1 LQFDQDQRDLEIGFV
16 LPNPLQPDLVEYQYK
31 MEDIDETW
39 VSTRNRSVRYP
50 KLPGGNFRFLVK
62 GREGH
67 NEFTAIT
74 ALELTIEKRLIERWW
89 FWLFSISFLSV
100 IVSGGFWLRIRAV
113 RKEEKIKAKFQQDL
127 AEVQM
132 QALRSQMN
140 PHFLFNCLNSIK
152 YYTINKS
159 KDETADYLSKFS
171 LLVRTILNN
180 SKSDTVN
187 LNDELEAIKLYI
199 EIENLRLE
207 NKFEYHI
214 EIDPTVEISQ
224 VKIPPMVLQ
233 PYVENAIWHG
243 LMPLQQRGKLTLQV
257 KNLGDRIQC
266 IIEDNGIGRKAT
278 RKLSSK
284 TPKYKKSLGMQITL
298 DRIQLLEKV
307 YGVETKIS
315 IVDLILAN
323 GSPGG
328 TRVIV
333 EIPMIDV
340 KD

>member
-1 LQFDQDQRDLEIGFV
+1 
-16 LPNPLQPDLVEYQYK
+16 
-31 MEDIDETW
+31 
-39 VSTRNRSVRYP
+39 
-50 KLPGGNFRFLVK
+50 
-62 GREGH
+62 
-67 NEFTAIT
+67 
-74 ALELTIEKRLIERWW
+74 
-89 FWLFSISFLSV
+89 
-100 IVSGGFWLRIRAV
+100 
-113 RKEEKIKAKFQQDL
+113 
-127 AEVQM
+127 
-132 QALRSQMN
+132 
-140 PHFLFNCLNSIK
+140 
-152 YYTINKS
+152 
-159 KDETADYLSKFS
+159 
-171 LLVRTILNN
+171 
-180 SKSDTVN
+180 
-187 LNDELEAIKLYI
+187 
-199 EIENLRLE
+199 
-207 NKFEYHI
+207 
-214 EIDPTVEISQ
+214 
-224 VKIPPMVLQ
+224 MVLQ

-315 IVDLILAN
+315 IVDLILTN